1 MAAPKD
7 ENELQ
12 HLLYT
17 AVKSGQPMAVR
28 YPRTIG
34 LGVNMDT
41 ELSYLPIGKS
51 EIVRDGG
58 DVAILAIGAMVA
70 PALEAAD
77 ELALRSIEATVINAR
92 FAKPL
97 DSEMLKDLASRIKY
111 MVTVE
116 ENTISGGFGSSVVS
130 LLQESGIGD
139 VRVKNIGLPDGF
151 IEQGEIG
158 FLRSKYGLDSA
169 NIVEQVLS
177 LIPVADSDNISGVEG
192 KAKAVPLK

>member
-1 MAAPKD
+1 MW
-7 ENELQ
+7 
-12 HLLYT
+12 T
-17 AVKSGQPMAVR
+17 KSYVVSV
-28 YPRTIG
+28 G
-34 LGVNMDT
+34 LIT
-41 ELSYLPIGKS
+41 L
-51 EIVRDGG
+51 
-58 DVAILAIGAMVA
+58 AILAIGAMVA

-97 DSEMLKDLASRIKY
+97 DSELLKDLASRIKY
-111 MVTVE
+111 LVTVE